1 MPNLRKALHVVRHN
15 IMPRILFII
24 LTVFFT
30 TQLKAQ
36 GLTFLR
42 AVDSL
47 YFGVDVNKFSSSLL
61 DSLVKVKRLHHADEV
76 IRQSNLNLNIQL
88 QTDKQ
93 VWSSKHTFIFT
104 ESPLP
109 NLKIDSG
116 FIFVTTAQVDSVNKL
131 IDLKWEIQFDTKT
144 DAIKYLDRLKEL
156 FSNLSTTK
164 KYEETG
170 KDELIIRFSKETKI
184 ERDISEVTFILNKS
198 ALKNKYQILFF
209 FGIYIG
215 MVIE

>member
-1 MPNLRKALHVVRHN
+1 MTRFL
-15 IMPRILFII
+15 III

-30 TQLKAQ
+30 APLKAQ
-36 GLTFLR
+36 DLTFLR

-61 DSLVKVKRLHHADEV
+61 DSFIKVKRLHHADEV
-76 IRQSNLNLNIQL
+76 IRQSNLSLNIQL
-88 QTDKQ
+88 QTDKKI
-93 VWSSKHTFIFT
+93 WSSKHTFIFT
-104 ESPLP
+104 ESPLS

-116 FIFVTTAQVDSVNKL
+116 FIYVITAQVDSFNKL
-131 IDLKWEIQFDTKT
+131 LDLKWELQFDTKT
-144 DAIKYLDRLKEL
+144 DALKYLDMLKEL

-164 KYEETG
+164 KYEQIG
-170 KDELIIRFSKETKI
+170 KDEFIIRFSKETKI

-198 ALKNKYQILFF
+198 TLKNKYQIQFF

-215 MVIE
+215 MAIE

>member
-1 MPNLRKALHVVRHN
+1 M
-15 IMPRILFII
+15 
-24 LTVFFT
+24 FFT

-36 GLTFLR
+36 DLTFLR

-47 YFGVDVNKFSSSLL
+47 YFGVNVNIFSGSLL
-61 DSLVKVKRLHHADEV
+61 DSFCKVKWLHHANEV
-76 IRQSNLNLNIQL
+76 ICQSNLNLNIQL

-116 FIFVTTAQVDSVNKL
+116 FIYLTTAEVDSLNKL
-131 IDLKWEIQFDTKT
+131 LDLKWELQFDNKT
-144 DAIKYLDRLKEL
+144 DAIMYLDRLKEL
-156 FSNLSTTK
+156 FNNLSTTK
-164 KYEETG
+164 KYEQTG
-170 KDELIIRFSKETKI
+170 KDEFTIRFSKETKI
-184 ERDISEVTFILNKS
+184 ERDISEVTFILTKS
-198 ALKNKYQILFF
+198 TLKKKYQILFF